1 MRIKTGL
8 FVLFLMIYSTL
19 LFSQVAINAEGSNP
33 DNSAILD
40 VKSNNKG
47 FLPPRMTRLEMNAIL
62 NPANGLIIFCT
73 DCASN
78 GSGALTLYIAGKW
91 IRLNAGFMEPTLT
104 TSPIS
109 VLSISVVSTG
119 GIITSDNGAT
129 VTARGVCWGTTQK
142 PTIAN
147 SKTSDG
153 SGKGTFTSLVTGLL
167 PGTTYYIRAYA
178 TNSTGTSY
186 GAELS
191 LTTVDVPE
199 LTTNALS
206 GLIATMAN
214 GGGNISSD
222 GGANIT
228 ARGVCWGLTNNPTIA
243 GSKTTDGTGIG
254 NFTSKIRDLVTG
266 STYFL
271 RAYATNSV
279 GTAYGN
285 TIIFAT
291 PAPYNPVALNNA
303 ITAKMSTYNVP
314 GLQIAV
320 VKDEKLVYTHSYG
333 YSNRGSLKIA
343 ADDDLYRIASL
354 SKPITAI
361 AILKMVEEG
370 LITLD
375 QKVFGT
381 YGILGNDYGVP
392 PANSKKDLI
401 TIKNLLDH
409 KSGWTNYPDD
419 VMFRDIN
426 YTHKQ
431 LITDMLANRSLRYKP
446 DSIYYYLNFG
456 YCLLGRV
463 IEKVAQVE
471 YQKYMKS
478 MVLSPCGITDM
489 EIGGNTYYDRYPNE
503 VNYYQPDGNPYNMN
517 ITRMDSHGGWIAT
530 ATDLARFIVRIDRNT
545 VKPDL
550 VSAATLNQ
558 MYFGDKSWVHYGSL
572 PGTSSILCRLNESI
586 SFAVLLNTRT
596 NSNPDLILND
606 LYSTIK
612 TEIEAISN
620 WPTFD
625 MF

>member
-1 MRIKTGL
+1 MRIRTL
-8 FVLFLMIYSTL
+8 AFILFLLIKSSS
-19 LFSQVAINAEGSNP
+19 LFSQVAINADGSKP
-33 DNSAILD
+33 VNSAILD
-40 VKSNNKG
+40 VKSGNKG
-47 FLPPRMTRLEMNAIL
+47 FLPPRMTRLEMNAIP
-62 NPANGLIIFCT
+62 NPANGLIVYCT

-78 GSGALTLYIAGKW
+78 GSGTLSLYIAGTW
-91 IRLNAGFMEPTLT
+91 VRLNAGFMEPVVT

-109 VLSISVVSTG
+109 VLTHSVVSTG
-119 GIITSDNGAT
+119 GNVTSDNGAA
-129 VTARGVCWGTTQK
+129 VTARGVCWATLQN
-142 PTIAN
+142 PTITN
-147 SKTSDG
+147 NKTTDG

-167 PGTTYYIRAYA
+167 PGKTYYIRAYA
-178 TNSTGTSY
+178 TNSTGISY
-186 GAELS
+186 GEQLS
-191 LTTVDVPE
+191 LTTADVPDV
-199 LTTNALS
+199 TTNALS

-222 GGANIT
+222 GGAAVT
-228 ARGVCWGLTNNPTIA
+228 ARGVCWGLASNPTIA
-243 GSKTTDGTGIG
+243 DSKTTDGFGPG
-254 NFTSKIRDLVTG
+254 NFTSKIRDLFTG
-266 STYFL
+266 TTYFL
-271 RAYATNSV
+271 RAYATNGV

-285 TIIFAT
+285 TITFVT
-291 PAPYNPVALNNA
+291 PVPYNPTSLNSA
-303 ITAKMSTYNVP
+303 ITAKMTTYNVP

-333 YSNRGSLKIA
+333 YSNRSTLKIA
-343 ADDDLYRIASL
+343 TDDDLYRIASL

-375 QKVFGT
+375 RKVFGT
-381 YGILGNDYGVP
+381 NGILGNDYGVP

-419 VMFRDIN
+419 VMFRDIY

-431 LITDMLANRSLRYKP
+431 LITDMLANRYLRYKP

-456 YCLLGRV
+456 YCVLGRV

-478 MVLSPCGITDM
+478 MILSPCGITDM

-550 VSAATLNQ
+550 VSVATLNQ
-558 MYFGDKSWVHYGSL
+558 MYFGDKSWAHFGSL
-572 PGTSSILCRLNESI
+572 PGTSSILCRLNENI

-596 NSNPDLILND
+596 DSNPDLILND